1 MKHLFTLL
9 LFIPLFGFS
18 QMALEQQLDSISTS
32 DEATSFL
39 KENKPKQGKLFTF
52 NKEKH
57 KTRLANDL
65 FNLSK
70 GGKKVIRTD
79 FKKTYYKVIDKAEVD
94 YIKFNIIVIDASKTT
109 VEEAIEKRDKVL
121 AQYKEGYRFKDL
133 AKHYSTGRTAKK
145 GGDTGWIKAGEMSAA
160 FDEVAFNE
168 NHAIDDI
175 FSIDDI
181 ENKKYYLAVKTEN
194 KTPIEEIIVLKFSEN
209 IE

>member
-1 MKHLFTLL
+1 MKQLFTLL
-9 LFIPLFGFS
+9 LFIPLFSFS
-18 QMALEQQLDSISTS
+18 QMALEQQFDSISTS

-109 VEEAIEKRDKVL
+109 VEEAIEKRNKVL
-121 AQYKEGYRFKDL
+121 AQYHEGYRFKDL
-133 AKHYSTGRTAKK
+133 AKHYSTGNTAKK

-160 FDEVAFNE
+160 FDDVAFNE

-175 FSIDDI
+175 FSIDDV
-181 ENKKYYLAVKTEN
+181 ENEKYYLAIKTEN
-194 KTPIEEIIVLKFSEN
+194 KTPIEEIVVLKFSEN